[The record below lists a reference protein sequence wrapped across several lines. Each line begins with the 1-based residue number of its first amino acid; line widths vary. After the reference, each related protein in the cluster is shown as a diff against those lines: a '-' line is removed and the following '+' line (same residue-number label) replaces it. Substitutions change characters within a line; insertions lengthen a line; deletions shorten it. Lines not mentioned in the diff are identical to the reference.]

1 MFFNRFKALC
11 DEKGIS
17 VYRACT
23 DIGLNRSAVAKW
35 KSGGKPNGTTAS
47 RLADYFGVTTD
58 YLLEQT
64 EQRAPTESRPAVSDE
79 DIKFALFGGSGEI
92 TDAMY
97 EEVKQ
102 FAAFLKQREAR
113 KKE

>member
-1 MFFNRFKALC
+1 MFFNRFQALC
-11 DEKGIS
+11 DERNIS

-23 DIGLNRSAVAKW
+23 DVGLNRSAVAKW
-35 KSGGKPNGTTAS
+35 KAGGKPNGTTAAK
-47 RLADYFGVTTD
+47 LAAYLGVTTD
-58 YLLEQT
+58 YLLCGT
-64 EQRAPTESRPAVSDE
+64 EQEKNRPAVTDD
-79 DIKFALFGGSGEI
+79 DIKFALFGGGGEI

-102 FAAFLKQREAR
+102 FAAFVRQREAE